1 MVLHTCPSTMM
12 RSDYGCLQTRFELR
26 RAWDLSSNLS
36 LGGNYIGLIL
46 SHSSVPS
53 SRRNQYGLL
62 KNRALLGRCS
72 ERDGVPARRWL
83 SFECTAERGRREP
96 CDCFDPSSTHQKASN
111 TRPPLQFCGFTL
123 VFLEPWRVS
132 LVLAGIREL
141 QLNAPIATSDTSTTP
156 TQTPYV
162 ALL

>member
-1 MVLHTCPSTMM
+1 MM
-12 RSDYGCLQTRFELR
+12 PSDYGCLQTRFELR

-123 VFLEPWRVS
+123 VCLEPWRVS
-132 LVLAGIREL
+132 PVLAMYVCLYYLIVSKSRSL
-141 QLNAPIATSDTSTTP
+141 YLSCIFIQILSRVCTTC
-156 TQTPYV
+156 
-162 ALL
+162 AS